1 MKIKYSISI
10 HYDIEETSISNLFYR
25 YRLITTS
32 KKLRYLSF
40 LYLYRPIT
48 ISKKFRYRSQKL
60 RYWYIP
66 ISKCFSISI
75 KAISISM
82 YDVEALRFDI
92 ECCIPRYLCFC
103 LGCCSPCS
111 VLDTYCRVNYSLRIK
126 RLACGLRLWNRLT
139 RTSRSQESPRPSLE
153 MPLRSGPL
161 KPRLTI
167 PPCPRLAIP
176 SPRGESVA

>member
-1 MKIKYSISI
+1 MKHRYR
-10 HYDIEETSISNLFYR
+10 TFLYR

-32 KKLRYLSF
+32 KKRRYRSF
-40 LYLYRPIT
+40 LYRYRRIT
-48 ISKKFRYRSQKL
+48 ISKKFRYRSENI

-92 ECCIPRYLCFC
+92 ECCHPRYLCFC
-103 LGCCSPCS
+103 LGCCCSPCS

-139 RTSRSQESPRPSLE
+139 RTTRFQGSPRPRLE
-153 MPLRSGPL
+153 MPWRSGPL
-161 KPRLTI
+161 KRERFLRVP
-167 PPCPRLAIP
+167 
-176 SPRGESVA
+176 G